1 MTNAELATPAIAPR
15 IVVVTGSASG
25 IGWATAQCFAAAGDT
40 VVIVDSNS
48 EKAKSC
54 AKSLGANHLA
64 ISCEVG
70 DEIQVKQAIEKVFRT
85 FKRLD
90 VLVNNAGIG
99 DQGLATLDQTLEGF
113 DRVLNVHL
121 RGTYIFSR
129 EAARIMIAQGSGA
142 IVNLSSITAF
152 GGIPGRK
159 AYGAAKAG
167 ISAMTRSMA
176 CEWAE
181 HGLRVNAVAPGYVR
195 TELVNRLVVGGTLD
209 EAKIVRR
216 TPMGR
221 MAEPIEIARAIRF
234 LASDEAS
241 FITGTTLSV
250 DGGWTAYGAA

>member
-1 MTNAELATPAIAPR
+1 MTNAQATTSTVSQR
-15 IVVVTGSASG
+15 IVLVTGSAFG
-25 IGWATAQCFAAAGDT
+25 IGWATAQCFAECGDL

-48 EKAKSC
+48 EKAK
-54 AKSLGANHLA
+54 ARAESLGANHLA
-64 ISCEVG
+64 IGCDVA
-70 DEIQVKQAIEKVFRT
+70 DETQVKQAIEKVVQK

-129 EAARIMIAQGSGA
+129 EAARIMISQSSGA

-152 GGIPGRK
+152 GGIPGRN

-181 HGLRVNAVAPGYVR
+181 HGLRVNSVAPGYVR
-195 TELVNRLVVGGTLD
+195 TELVNRLVTGGALNED
-209 EAKIVRR
+209 KIKRR

-250 DGGWTAYGAA
+250 DGGWTAFGAA